1 MVFPSEPDRK
11 VIDLNAVPKTMAAE
25 PGSKIRVAELFAG
38 VGGFRLGL
46 EGDDYEFVFS
56 NQWEPGE
63 TKQWASKIYE
73 ERFGSEGHSNDDIHD
88 IAFNEG
94 QMAETIRE
102 RVPEHHLL
110 VGGFPCQ
117 DYSVARTISGE
128 LGIKGEKGKLWV
140 PIRNIIRDKR
150 PRPKVVLLENVPRLL
165 NSPANARG
173 LNFAIILNDLIAMG
187 YHVEW
192 RVINAADYGMPQQR
206 SRVFILAYRTYGNS
220 KTDERGKINGPEQ
233 FGFSG
238 QPGRVPKTSNGMSK
252 WLLGEVTTKASENYE
267 IGPFA
272 KAFPVT
278 GELGKK
284 PKEISQDLSTYTS
297 KSSPFGNAGYAWR
310 TNQGHGIPRKSVFW
324 STKVKADYDG
334 DYQALGDVL
343 VDEHDPDYEI
353 TDKEK
358 LRMYKYIKGEQKEW
372 RIRKDD
378 RKDAEGIDAGDGNLW
393 DLYQRCTKGYDTQL
407 WVESRKNPAY
417 KEGVRIGIIY
427 DYTAGA
433 MAYPD
438 PLDKASRTVV
448 TAEIGKSVSRMRHVI
463 EYEKGKFRGLMPV
476 ELEQLNMFPKDWTK
490 IEGISDSKRGF
501 LMGNA
506 LVVGIVERL
515 AGPLAKLIRDRS
527 EQ

>member
-1 MVFPSEPDRK
+1 MLIDHDSFPT
-11 VIDLNAVPKTMAAE
+11 TMSAE
-25 PGSKIRVAELFAG
+25 PGTKIRVAELFAG

-46 EGDDYEFVFS
+46 EDDDYEFVFS
-56 NQWEPGE
+56 NQWEPSE

-94 QMAETIRE
+94 KMAETIRE
-102 RVPEHHLL
+102 RVPEHDLL

-128 LGIKGEKGKLWV
+128 LGIKGEKGKLWI
-140 PIRNIIRDKR
+140 PIRNIIRHMR

-206 SRVFILAYRTYGNS
+206 SRVFILAYRTQGVMGGS
-220 KTDERGKINGPEQ
+220 SHQGKINGPEH
-233 FGFSG
+233 FGCLKKG
-238 QPGRVPKTSNGMSK
+238 LRGPMSK
-252 WLLGEVTTKASENYE
+252 WLLGKSTSKAAVNWET
-267 IGPFA
+267 GPFA
-272 KAFPVT
+272 EAEAFPVT
-278 GELGKK
+278 GELDKK
-284 PKEISQDLSTYTS
+284 YQLVPQDLSAFTT
-297 KSSPFGNAGYAWR
+297 KPSPFGNAGYAWKTQAVR
-310 TNQGHGIPRKSVFW
+310 AGPWVNVFW
-324 STKVKADYDG
+324 STKVEANYDG
-334 DYQALGDVL
+334 ERQTLGDVL
-343 VDEHDPDYEI
+343 VDQHDPDYEI

-358 LRMYKYIKGEQKEW
+358 LRMYAYIKGEQKEW

-417 KEGVRIGIIY
+417 KEGVKMGIIY

-463 EYEKGKFRGLMPV
+463 EYEKDKFRGLMPE
-476 ELEQLNMFPKDWTK
+476 ELEQLNMFPKGWTEY
-490 IEGISDSKRGF
+490 EGISDSKRGF

-515 AGPLAKLIRDRS
+515 AEPLAELIRHRS
-527 EQ
+527 E

>member
-1 MVFPSEPDRK
+1 MLIDHDSFPT
-11 VIDLNAVPKTMAAE
+11 TMSAE
-25 PGSKIRVAELFAG
+25 PVTKIRVAELFAG

-73 ERFGSEGHSNDDIHD
+73 ERFGSDGHSNDDIHD

-94 QMAETIRE
+94 KMVETIRE
-102 RVPEHHLL
+102 RVPEHDLL

-140 PIRNIIRDKR
+140 PIRNIIRHKR
-150 PRPKVVLLENVPRLL
+150 PRPKVILLENVPRLL

-206 SRVFILAYRTYGNS
+206 SRVFILAYRTP
-220 KTDERGKINGPEQ
+220 GKGGKSGQGIINGSKN

-238 QPGRVPKTSNGMSK
+238 QPGRVPKTKDGMTK
-252 WLLGEVTTKASENYE
+252 WLLGKTTTNASEDYE

-272 KAFPVT
+272 ETFPVI
-278 GELGKK
+278 GELGEK
-284 PKEISQDLSTYTS
+284 PELVSKDLSDFTA
-297 KSSPFGNAGYAWR
+297 KSSPFGNAGYAWK
-310 TNQGHGIPRKSVFW
+310 TQVGHAGQKVNVNVFW
-324 STKVKADYDG
+324 TTKVKAEYDG
-334 DYQALGDVL
+334 ESQNLGNVL
-343 VDEHDPDYEI
+343 LDEHDPDYEI

-378 RKDAEGIDAGDGNLW
+378 RKEAEGIDAGDGDLW
-393 DLYQRCTKGYDTQL
+393 DLYQRCTKGYDTRL
-407 WVESRKNPAY
+407 WIESRKNPAY

-438 PLDKASRTVV
+438 SLDKASRTVV

-463 EYEKGKFRGLMPV
+463 EYEKGKFRGLMPE
-476 ELEQLNMFPKDWTK
+476 ELEQLNMFPKGWTEY
-490 IEGISDSKRGF
+490 EGISDSKRGF

-506 LVVGIVERL
+506 LVVGIVEDL
-515 AGPLAKLIRDRS
+515 AKPLAKLIRDRR

>member
-1 MVFPSEPDRK
+1 MLIDHYSFPT
-11 VIDLNAVPKTMAAE
+11 TMSAE
-25 PGSKIRVAELFAG
+25 PVPKIRVAELFAG

-63 TKQWASKIYE
+63 SKQWASKIYE
-73 ERFGSEGHSNDDIHD
+73 SRFGSEGHSNDDIHD

-94 QMAETIRE
+94 EMAETIRE
-102 RVPEHHLL
+102 RVPEHDLL

-128 LGIKGEKGKLWV
+128 LGIKGEKGKLWI
-140 PIRNIIRDKR
+140 PIRNIIRHKR
-150 PRPKVVLLENVPRLL
+150 PRPKAVLLENVPRLL

-187 YHVEW
+187 YEVEW

-206 SRVFILAYRTYGNS
+206 SRVFILAYRTPG
-220 KTDERGKINGPEQ
+220 KGRDQFKINGPER
-233 FGFSG
+233 FSAPQRSRG
-238 QPGRVPKTSNGMSK
+238 PMSK
-252 WLLGEVTTKASENYE
+252 WLLGKSTPRANPEWEL
-267 IGPFA
+267 GPFA
-272 KAFPVT
+272 EAFPVT
-278 GELGKK
+278 GDLGKK
-284 PKEISQDLSTYTS
+284 PELVPQDLSAFTA
-297 KSSPFGNAGYAWR
+297 KSSPFGNAGYAWKTQVIR
-310 TNQGHGIPRKSVFW
+310 AGPWVNVFW
-324 STKVKADYDG
+324 TTKVKADYEG
-334 DYQALGDVL
+334 ERRTLGDVL

-353 TDKEK
+353 IDKEK
-358 LRMYKYIKGEQKEW
+358 LRMYAYIKGEQKEW
-372 RIRKDD
+372 RIRKED
-378 RKDAEGIDAGDGNLW
+378 RKDAEEIPAGNGSLW

-463 EYEKGKFRGLMPV
+463 EYEKGKFRGLMPE
-476 ELEQLNMFPKDWTK
+476 ELEQLNMFPKGWTEY
-490 IEGISDSKRGF
+490 EGISDSKRGF

-506 LVVGIVERL
+506 LVVGIVEDL
-515 AGPLAKLIRDRS
+515 AKPLAKLIRDRR

>member
-1 MVFPSEPDRK
+1 MLIDHDSFPT
-11 VIDLNAVPKTMAAE
+11 TMSAE
-25 PGSKIRVAELFAG
+25 PVPKIRVAELFAG

-94 QMAETIRE
+94 KMAETIRE
-102 RVPEHHLL
+102 RVPEHDLL

-128 LGIKGEKGKLWV
+128 LGIEGEKGKLWI
-140 PIRNIIRDKR
+140 PIRNIIRHKR

-206 SRVFILAYRTYGNS
+206 SRVFILAYRTPGAYGMGGFGTNV
-220 KTDERGKINGPEQ
+220 NGPEH
-233 FGFSG
+233 FGCLKK
-238 QPGRVPKTSNGMSK
+238 GRRGPMSK
-252 WLLGEVTTKASENYE
+252 WLLGKSTSKAAVNWET
-267 IGPFA
+267 GPFA
-272 KAFPVT
+272 DAFPVT
-278 GELGKK
+278 GELDKK
-284 PKEISQDLSTYTS
+284 PELVLQDLGAYSS
-297 KSSPFGNAGYAWR
+297 KSSPYGNAGYAWR
-310 TNQGHGIPRKSVFW
+310 TNPGHGIPRENVFW
-324 STKVKADYDG
+324 TTKVKADYDR
-334 DYQALGDVL
+334 DYQALGNVL

-358 LRMYKYIKGEQKEW
+358 LRMYAYIKGEQKEW
-372 RIRKDD
+372 RIRKED
-378 RKDAEGIDAGDGNLW
+378 RKDAEEIPAGNGSLW

-463 EYEKGKFRGLMPV
+463 EYEKGKFRGLMPE
-476 ELEQLNMFPKDWTK
+476 ELEQLNMFPKGWTEY
-490 IEGISDSKRGF
+490 EGISDSKRGF

-506 LVVGIVERL
+506 LVVGIVEDL
-515 AGPLAKLIRDRS
+515 AKPLAKLIRDRR